1 MKKNAFY
8 KKNKDIYS
16 AELDNEVCLFNPN
29 FAEYLTL
36 NETASLIWNALDE
49 EKTLEGIIKYLN
61 KIYNIDLDNCFIEV
75 NEFLSEMIR
84 LKLVIVSP
92 K

>member
-1 MKKNAFY
+1 MKKNVFY
-8 KKNKDIYS
+8 TKNKDIYF

-36 NETASLIWNALDE
+36 NETASLIWNALDQ

-61 KIYNIDLDNCFIEV
+61 RVYDIDLDNCFLEV
-75 NEFLSEMIR
+75 NEFISEMIR
-84 LKLVIVSP
+84 LKLVMVSS